1 MGMIQRK
8 AYAEAKQREVGEQ
21 RAGKKAD

>member
-1 MGMIQRK
+1 MIQRK